1 MTFKPARSLTF
12 RYNGA
17 IAMFRNKAAWLP
29 LIFAFS
35 SLLTFAQGPAKL
47 RKEEPPIPIGDVIRK
62 FAEKEKEFKI
72 ARANYVYRQD
82 IRVQTLNANERV
94 TGEWHQVWD
103 VTFDSNGKRVEK
115 VVSAP
120 ASTLQ
125 DISLTSEDL
134 QDFREIQPFVL
145 TIDDIGKYDIKYLGK
160 EMIDE
165 IDCYVFDV
173 GPKTI
178 EKGQRY
184 FQGQIWVDDKDLQIV
199 KTYGKPVP
207 DIRSKNNENLF
218 PRFETYREQ
227 IDGKY
232 WFPTYTRA
240 NDTLQFSGRAQRMRE
255 IIKYDRYKKFE
266 ADVRLTFGDAV
277 DGNSTGQQPGSDNKA
292 PALDPRLKQPP
303 AKKK

>member
-1 MTFKPARSLTF
+1 MFIKPSVYWALLLVLVSSLTL
-12 RYNGA
+12 A
-17 IAMFRNKAAWLP
+17 
-29 LIFAFS
+29 
-35 SLLTFAQGPAKL
+35 AQGPAKL
-47 RKEEPPIPIGDVIRK
+47 RNEQPPIPIDNIIQK
-62 FAEKEKEFKI
+62 FADKEKEFRA

-82 IRVQTLNANERV
+82 IRVQTLNANDRV
-94 TGEWHQVWD
+94 TGEWHQVWE
-103 VTFDSNGKRVEK
+103 VTFDTSGKRVEK

-125 DISLTSEDL
+125 DISLTAEDL

-145 TIDDIGKYDIKYLGK
+145 TTDDIGKYDVKYIGK
-160 EMIDE
+160 EKIDE

-173 GPKTI
+173 APKKM

-207 DIRSKNNENLF
+207 DIRTKNNENLF

-240 NDTLQFSGRAQRMRE
+240 VDTLQFSGRAQRMRE
-255 IIKYDRYKKFE
+255 IIKYDKYKKFE
-266 ADVRLTFGDAV
+266 ANVRLTFGDAV
-277 DGNSTGQQPGSDNKA
+277 DGGAVDKQPSASDDNKA
-292 PALDPRLKQPP
+292 PALDPRLKTPP
-303 AKKK
+303 KK

>member
-1 MTFKPARSLTF
+1 MSLKTSVCW
-12 RYNGA
+12 
-17 IAMFRNKAAWLP
+17 AALVVY
-29 LIFAFS
+29 AT
-35 SLLTFAQGPAKL
+35 SLAYGQGPAKL
-47 RKEEPPIPIGDVIRK
+47 RKEEPPIPVDEIIRK
-62 FAEKEKEFKI
+62 FADKEKEFKT

-82 IRVQTLNANERV
+82 IRVQTLNANDRV

-103 VTFDSNGKRVEK
+103 VTFDARGRRVEK
-115 VVSAP
+115 VIEAP
-120 ASTLQ
+120 QSTLVN
-125 DISLTSEDL
+125 ISLSPEDL

-145 TIDDIGKYDIKYLGK
+145 TSDEINKYSVKYLGK
-160 EMIDE
+160 ELIDE
-165 IDCYVFDV
+165 IDCFVFDV

-199 KTYGKPVP
+199 KTYGKAVP
-207 DIRSKNNENLF
+207 DIKTKGNENLF

-240 NDTLQFSGRAQRMRE
+240 VDTLQFTSGAQRIRQVM
-255 IIKYDRYKKFE
+255 KYDRYKKFE
-266 ADVRLTFGDAV
+266 ADVKLTFGDAV
-277 DGNSTGQQPGSDNKA
+277 DGGGVDKAPSTPNDNKA

-303 AKKK
+303 TKRK

>member
-1 MTFKPARSLTF
+1 MSIKHSLY
-12 RYNGA
+12 RA
-17 IAMFRNKAAWLP
+17 VP
-29 LIFAFS
+29 LLFVC
-35 SLLTFAQGPAKL
+35 SLAFAQGPAKL
-47 RKEEPPIPIGDVIRK
+47 RTVEPPIPVDDIIRK

-82 IRVQTLNANERV
+82 IRVQTLNANDRV

-103 VTFDSNGKRVEK
+103 VTFDSSGKRVEK

-120 ASTLQ
+120 PDTLQ
-125 DISLTSEDL
+125 GISLTAEDL

-173 GPKTI
+173 GPKKM

-199 KTYGKPVP
+199 KTFGKPVP
-207 DIRSKNNENLF
+207 DIRTKNNENLF

-266 ADVRLTFGDAV
+266 ADVKLTFGDAV
-277 DGNSTGQQPGSDNKA
+277 EGASGDKQSTSDSNKA

>member
-1 MTFKPARSLTF
+1 MSIKTSVYWALLLVFV
-12 RYNGA
+12 
-17 IAMFRNKAAWLP
+17 
-29 LIFAFS
+29 S
-35 SLLTFAQGPAKL
+35 SLVLVAQGPGKL
-47 RKEEPPIPIGDVIRK
+47 RNEQPPIPIDDIIRQ
-62 FAEKEKEFKI
+62 FAEKEKEFRA

-82 IRVQTLNANERV
+82 IRVQTLNANDRV
-94 TGEWHQVWD
+94 TGEWHQVWE
-103 VTFDSNGKRVEK
+103 VTFDSSGKRVEK

-125 DISLTSEDL
+125 DIQLTAEDL

-145 TIDDIGKYDIKYLGK
+145 TSDDIGKYDVKYLGK
-160 EMIDE
+160 EKIDE

-173 GPKTI
+173 GPKKM

-207 DIRSKNNENLF
+207 DIRTKNNENLF

-240 NDTLQFSGRAQRMRE
+240 VDTLQFSGRAQRMRE
-255 IIKYDRYKKFE
+255 IIKYDKYKKFE
-266 ADVRLTFGDAV
+266 ADVKLTFGDAV
-277 DGNSTGQQPGSDNKA
+277 DGGGVDKQPSASDDSKA

-303 AKKK
+303 TKKK